1 MKIIITEEQ
10 NDKLTRKVKMMIEK
24 LGLQE
29 SIKILGGNTK
39 LIKLTYENNPLEFM
53 DNFKDLKGVINRDN
67 PEYISY
73 KKNDKV
79 VMIQDDVDTALFFD
93 YNEIWYFFNKIFNM
107 ENKEIQRILS
117 QWLEDTLN
125 LEGYR
130 PSIIFEDRMIL
141 LEDNLNL
148 KG

>member
-10 NDKLTRKVKMMIEK
+10 NDKLTRRVKMMINK

-29 SIKILGGNTK
+29 SIKMLGGNTNI
-39 LIKLTYENNPLEFM
+39 IKHAYENNPLEFM

-73 KKNDKV
+73 EKNDKV

-93 YNEIWYFFNKIFNM
+93 YNEIWYFFNTIFNM
-107 ENKEIQRILS
+107 ENKEIQRILNK
-117 QWLEDTLN
+117 WLE
-125 LEGYR
+125 E
-130 PSIIFEDRMIL
+130 
-141 LEDNLNL
+141 NL
-148 KG
+148 KGYTPYIYQFRLEM